1 MRYIVILLLFF
12 LLQNKAFLQDLS
24 NESNFECL
32 LETSVSGLFQNK
44 RKFLKDTEFFPHK
57 TIMNFSNEFSILIE
71 KENTR
76 AKETEVKYKF
86 KCLKEKKNM
95 IISCKPFEDGSSYNI
110 NFSLSTMRY
119 RKILITDY
127 WINGKGSEVDFV
139 HIAHGYCYSI
149 D

>member
-76 AKETEVKYKF
+76 AKET
-86 KCLKEKKNM
+86 
-95 IISCKPFEDGSSYNI
+95 
-110 NFSLSTMRY
+110 
-119 RKILITDY
+119 
-127 WINGKGSEVDFV
+127 
-139 HIAHGYCYSI
+139 
-149 D
+149 